1 LKKGKNILAM
11 FILFGLVVI
20 TMFSFLGQFLI
31 VNDQP
36 IKSDAIILL
45 TGGGIERPQRA
56 VSLYNAAFAPDII
69 VSNALE
75 DGIYEYVI
83 QLGVPSK
90 DVIKETKADS
100 TYSNALFT
108 LAIMKEHNLK
118 SAIIVSSDY
127 HMRRV
132 KFNFDSVFSNS
143 GIRLN
148 YSAAQTYYSSN
159 YWFAN
164 KRNINTTIDEYTK
177 IIGNAIGF
185 NGIDDKQIFK
195 RIKRLFGL

>member
-1 LKKGKNILAM
+1 MI
-11 FILFGLVVI
+11 I
-20 TMFSFLGQFLI
+20 TLLSLLGQFLI

-36 IKSDAIILL
+36 IQSEAIILL
-45 TGGGIERPQRA
+45 TGGGIERHQKA
-56 VSLYNAAFAPDII
+56 VSLYKDGFAPLII

-75 DGIYEYVI
+75 DGIYESVI
-83 QLGVPSK
+83 QLGVPRK

-100 TYSNALFT
+100 TYSNALYT

-132 KFNFDSVFSNS
+132 KINFKSVFSNS

-177 IIGNAIGF
+177 ILGNSIGF
-185 NGIDDKQIFK
+185 NGNDDKQIFK
-195 RIKRLFGL
+195 KIKRLFGL